1 MRWRSKWSRARP
13 TRFAGTKSYAPRQRP
28 GGSWPTAS
36 TSPSWSSWAPYRSA
50 AEKKLLPTLRKQWS
64 GTGGT
69 RMVDVLNDPHGEV
82 HNWPAEPSPDLEM
95 VVGPPAFSRFLRNVL
110 IIFGGLALITV
121 LLVVVRD
128 T

>member
-1 MRWRSKWSRARP
+1 
-13 TRFAGTKSYAPRQRP
+13 
-28 GGSWPTAS
+28 
-36 TSPSWSSWAPYRSA
+36 
-50 AEKKLLPTLRKQWS
+50 
-64 GTGGT
+64 
-69 RMVDVLNDPHGEV
+69 MVDVLNDPHGEV

-128 T
+128 TKYSPSAAVDCHAAFAPSRSSG